1 MRKLSMLRA
10 LVVLCVA
17 LIVPVTAQQNA
28 SSANKTQVASGQ
40 KMKVKGMIVKH
51 DQSSITIRE
60 QSGSD
65 LNVIV
70 GSAKIEEKKSNPFRG
85 SKKYAGTQLVRGPA
99 RWSPKGSSSRRML
112 LESHKPSNRQSYR
125 LRVAWAKPRIA

>member
-85 SKKYAGTQLVRGPA
+85 SKKYAGTQLVRGLYVEVE
-99 RWSPKGSSSRRML
+99 GHGDSSGALVAERIKL
-112 LESHKPSNRQSYR
+112 ADDD
-125 LRVAWAKPRIA
+125 LRV